1 MEKDN
6 KIDKA
11 PEVTEV
17 LLVRRSELQAAMKN
31 GGFGKILIP
40 VRILDAGGDVVRLQK
55 DGNVEVQGEFT
66 DSEPLDSMKRRLGTA
81 EDR

>member
-1 MEKDN
+1 MEKDSKEN
-6 KIDKA
+6 TA

-17 LLVRRSELQAAMKN
+17 LLIRRSELTSAMKN

-55 DGNVEVQGEFT
+55 DGNAEVQGEFT

-81 EDR
+81 EER